1 MLPPAFRQLLEIAPE
16 IDAGGRRVERPQ
28 DAVVSVEV
36 VEADFRKGVGVG
48 PVVGQPEQRLPV
60 PGGHLDGRPGAQA
73 VEAQEGVLEHLVGEA
88 PVAAERGHRDGGALI
103 RPGIGR
109 VGKDGGAHE
118 QAPGSGPA

>member
-48 PVVGQPEQRLPV
+48 PVVGQPEQRLPSQAGTWMDA
-60 PGGHLDGRPGAQA
+60 PARRP
-73 VEAQEGVLEHLVGEA
+73 
-88 PVAAERGHRDGGALI
+88 
-103 RPGIGR
+103 
-109 VGKDGGAHE
+109 
-118 QAPGSGPA
+118 